1 MKQTAWLIGIASLVM
16 LGSFVPGVNGEAF
29 GNSLSCGD
37 TIFTDTTLEND
48 LNCPPGVDGLT
59 IGASD
64 ITLNL
69 GGYTISGNSGHSGI
83 VVWGHDNISV
93 FNGSIS
99 GFQYGIL
106 GDTANDLNL
115 ENVFLENQSYTS
127 ILIFNSKDFIIL
139 ESQVSLPPG
148 GGDPDP
154 QTGHVAEAIRLVDV
168 KHAMFR
174 DISVVGGYFGVLM
187 IGEGSPSHNVSIED
201 SFFVD
206 VGTGIRIINSKQVL
220 IKSNTIIG
228 AEAVSEYGCYSAID
242 VVEPSSSIRIEA
254 NDLSGCSFG
263 IFAVPTTPPTRTL
276 RIYHN
281 ELHHNGDGI
290 YLMGVNGTKVIGNEA
305 WDNEWVG
312 ITLVAGSSDNSILN
326 NVALDNGYLDMFHDD
341 TSTGNRWHHNTC
353 EVSQG
358 FEIDCP

>member
-1 MKQTAWLIGIASLVM
+1 MKQTAWLIGIAALVM
-16 LGSFVPGVNGEAF
+16 LGSLVPGVNSEAF

-37 TIFTDTTLEND
+37 TIFTDTILEND

-69 GGYTISGNSGHSGI
+69 GGHTISGNSGHSGV
-83 VVWGHDNISV
+83 VVWGYDNISV
-93 FNGSIS
+93 SNGSIS

-127 ILIFNSKDFIIL
+127 ILIFNSKDFIIFD
-139 ESQVSLPPG
+139 SQVSLPSG

-154 QTGHVAEAIRLVDV
+154 QTGHVAEAIRLINV
-168 KHAMFR
+168 KQAIFR

-187 IGEGSPSHNVSIED
+187 IGEGSPSHHVSIED

-206 VGTGIRIINSKQVL
+206 VDTGIRIINSTQVL

-228 AEAVSEYGCYSAID
+228 EEAASDYGCYSAID

-263 IFAVPTTPPTRTL
+263 IFAVPSTPPTRAL
-276 RIYHN
+276 GIYHN

-290 YLMGVNGTKVIGNEA
+290 YLMGVRGSKVIGNETR
-305 WDNEWVG
+305 DNEWVG
-312 ITLVAGSSDNSILN
+312 IALVEGSSGNTILN
-326 NVALDNGYLDMFHDD
+326 NLAVDNGVLDMFHDE
-341 TSTGNRWHHNTC
+341 TSTGNRWHQNTC
-353 EVSQG
+353 DTSEG